1 MGLEPTSLST
11 GGFQNRFLTNSGDL
25 RSYSR
30 STGDRNRT
38 CGLLVQSQTQLP
50 TVATP
55 GRMRTSTA
63 QLRQARGRGFEPLS
77 PDSKSGS
84 LPLADPRIV
93 GECHAGIEPAYP
105 AWKAGAFADRPM
117 AHVSYKR
124 KERESNSQ
132 GSVSA
137 RPLSRR
143 LPSPI
148 GLPFQSFLSS
158 GGRNRTC
165 THPLNRRLPYR
176 LATPECFCEAE
187 SGRSDL
193 NRRSRGSGPRGIP
206 DFPTS

>member
-25 RSYSR
+25 RRYASGQ

-38 CGLLVQSQTQLP
+38 CGLLVQSQTQPP

-55 GRMRTSTA
+55 DQVMRRTERCRLS
-63 QLRQARGRGFEPLS
+63 LRQARGRGFEPLS

-84 LPLADPRIV
+84 LPLADPRI
-93 GECHAGIEPAYP
+93 GFIESAMRESNPPIQLGRLAP
-105 AWKAGAFADRPM
+105 LPIGQWHTFRC
-117 AHVSYKR
+117 KR

-132 GSVSA
+132 GIVSA

-148 GLPFQSFLSS
+148 GLPFRIHKLRWQESNLHSS
-158 GGRNRTC
+158 
-165 THPLNRRLPYR
+165 
-176 LATPECFCEAE
+176 A
-187 SGRSDL
+187 
-193 NRRSRGSGPRGIP
+193 
-206 DFPTS
+206 